1 MKAETEGREMEKL
14 FVNEICEQSI
24 KRISEGDLSAL
35 TVIYDCAGRL
45 IFTVAFSI
53 LGDYQLAQDA
63 MQETFLRIAES
74 ARTYRKGSNAKA
86 WIVSIARNLALNM
99 LNERKKY
106 APYYDNI
113 LFRFPEE
120 KLLDR
125 FALSDALSTL
135 TTQEREIV
143 VYKTVCGMR
152 HKEIALI
159 LGISADNSRQKCK
172 RALEKLREYLEEGGK
187 QHVPRMENQENA

>member
-1 MKAETEGREMEKL
+1 MGKL

-63 MQETFLRIAES
+63 MQETFLKIADNAS
-74 ARTYRKGSNAKA
+74 TYRKGSNAKA

-99 LNERKKY
+99 LSERKKY
-106 APYYDNI
+106 ADYNDNI
-113 LFRFPEE
+113 IFRFPEE
-120 KLLDR
+120 ELLEKI
-125 FALSDALSTL
+125 ALSEALSTL

-152 HKEIALI
+152 HKEIAFI
-159 LGISADNSRQKCK
+159 LGISVDNSRQKYK
-172 RALEKLREYLEEGGK
+172 RALEKLRGYFEEGGK
-187 QHVPRMENQENA
+187 QGVSQLENQENA